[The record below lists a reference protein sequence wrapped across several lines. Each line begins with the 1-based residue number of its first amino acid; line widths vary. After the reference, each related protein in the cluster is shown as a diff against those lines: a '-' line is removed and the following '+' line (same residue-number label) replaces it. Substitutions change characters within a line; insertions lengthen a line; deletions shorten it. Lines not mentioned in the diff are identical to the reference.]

1 MTEPLAYWN
10 GKYLLQSQVHIPLN
24 DAGFVWGATVTDL
37 CRTFRHKLYR
47 LEDHV
52 RRFQESCRLA
62 RIPQQATDG
71 ELIRA
76 ANELAAH
83 NVRAI
88 GANDDLALVLIA
100 TPGEIGYY
108 AGRQGGLGE
117 GGPTLIM
124 HTFPLPFHR
133 YARLFQEGARLVT
146 PRTRHLPHGC
156 IPRQIKHRSRLF
168 WWLAEQEAREIDPA
182 ASALLIDENDCIT
195 ETAAANIL
203 LVRGGKVFSPK
214 RDCILNGIS
223 LQVVESLCG
232 EAGIEFVETDLRLAD
247 CGRAEEAMLSC
258 TSFCLAP
265 VSRINAQPIPWPG
278 PVFERLLA
286 AWSAK
291 VGVDIRGQVLSGIM

>member
-1 MTEPLAYWN
+1 MTELLAYRN
-10 GKYLLQSQVHIPLN
+10 GKFLPQSQVHIPLN

-37 CRTFRHKLYR
+37 CRTFRHKLFR

-62 RIPQQATDG
+62 RVPQLASDA
-71 ELIRA
+71 ELINT

-83 NVRAI
+83 NAAGI
-88 GANDDLALVLIA
+88 GANEDLALVQLA

-108 AGRQGGLGE
+108 AGREVGPGD
-117 GGPTLIM
+117 GGPTLIL
-124 HTFPLPFHR
+124 HTFPLPFRR
-133 YARLFQEGARLVT
+133 YAKLFQEGARLVT
-146 PRTRHLPHGC
+146 PRIRHLPHAC

-168 WWLAEQEAREIDPA
+168 WWLAKQEAHEADPD
-182 ASALLIDENDCIT
+182 ASALLLDENGSIT
-195 ETAAANIL
+195 ETAAANFV
-203 LVRGGKVFSPK
+203 LVRAGTVFSPK
-214 RDCILNGIS
+214 RERILNGIS

-232 EAGIEFVETDLRLAD
+232 EAGIEFVECDLRLAD
-247 CGRAEEAMLSC
+247 CDHADEAMLSC

-265 VSRINAQPIPWPG
+265 VSRINSQPIHWPG

-291 VGVDIRGQVLSGIM
+291 VGVDIRGQILSGIM